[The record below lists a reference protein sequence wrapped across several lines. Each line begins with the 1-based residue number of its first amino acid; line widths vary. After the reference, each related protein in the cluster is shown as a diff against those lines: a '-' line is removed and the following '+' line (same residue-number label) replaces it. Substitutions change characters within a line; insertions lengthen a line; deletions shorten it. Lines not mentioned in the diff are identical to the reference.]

1 MSKYRVYELAKEFN
15 TDSKVILDILKRN
28 KFKAA
33 NNFSSV
39 GEEERTAIKN
49 SLSNKGAKPQAKAPA
64 VSAAQKPAAKPAEKR
79 AEKPQ
84 AGKQNHGSNGNN
96 GRNERNERRS
106 DAGRRICNRAV

>member
-49 SLSNKGAKPQAKAPA
+49 SLSNKGA
-64 VSAAQKPAAKPAEKR
+64 
-79 AEKPQ
+79 
-84 AGKQNHGSNGNN
+84 
-96 GRNERNERRS
+96 
-106 DAGRRICNRAV
+106 

>member
-49 SLSNKGAKPQAKAPA
+49 SLNNKGAKPQAKAPA
-64 VSAAQKPAAKPAEKR
+64 AQPAQKSAAKPAEKR

-84 AGKQNHGSNGNN
+84 AAKSNHGGSNSMQN
-96 GRNERNERRS
+96 
-106 DAGRRICNRAV
+106 